1 MTKVGYLDHQG
12 EKFVGRFDA
21 NAYIAISKA
30 MDTFELG
37 RGYTSEEEALRRIA
51 AHVSLV
57 GISSD
62 WLFPAKDIRDLA
74 KRIEAAGARCD
85 YTEFETGHG
94 HDGFLAEMD
103 AVAAVVNGSF
113 HARRLAVVHKNEGR
127 KVGG

>member
-1 MTKVGYLDHQG
+1 
-12 EKFVGRFDA
+12 
-21 NAYIAISKA
+21 

-37 RGYTSEEEALRRIA
+37 RGYSSEGEALKRIT

-74 KRIEAAGARCD
+74 KRIEAAGVQCD
-85 YTEFETGHG
+85 YTEFETEHG

-113 HARRLAVVHKNEGR
+113 HARRLAVVHKNAGR